1 MDIISRLKEILDK
14 NLYSR
19 RNKEEVVDAFKR
31 LDVNASDVVKEFYF
45 NFAGPFWEQTLGME
59 LLDIVNDGV
68 NIESITNECRE
79 VHMFPKK
86 YLVLTEM
93 EANEV
98 IVLNTLNDKVY
109 RVDFEGGD
117 EELLNEELGEDW
129 ESFEDF
135 LVTYFGL

>member
-1 MDIISRLKEILDK
+1 MSIINRLTKILDK
-14 NLYSR
+14 SLYSR
-19 RNKEEVVDAFKR
+19 NDKEEVIEAFKR
-31 LDVNASDVVKEFYF
+31 LDVNVSEIVKEFYL
-45 NFAGPFWEQTLGME
+45 NFEGPFWEETLGME
-59 LLDIVNDGV
+59 LLDIINDEV

-98 IVLNTLNDKVY
+98 IVLNSLNDKVY

-117 EELLNEELGEDW
+117 EKLLNEDLEEDW
-129 ESFEDF
+129 ESFEEF

>member
-1 MDIISRLKEILDK
+1 MDIISRLGKILDK
-14 NLYSR
+14 NLYAR
-19 RNKEEVVDAFKR
+19 KNKKEVVDAFKR
-31 LDVNASDVVKEFYF
+31 LDVNVSDVVWEFYM
-45 NFAGPFWEQTLGME
+45 NFDGPFWEETLGME

-79 VHMFPKK
+79 EYMFPKK

-93 EANEV
+93 AAGEV
-98 IVLNTLNDKVY
+98 IVLNTLSDKVY

-117 EELLNEELGEDW
+117 EKLLNEELEEDW

-135 LVTYFGL
+135 LVTYFAL